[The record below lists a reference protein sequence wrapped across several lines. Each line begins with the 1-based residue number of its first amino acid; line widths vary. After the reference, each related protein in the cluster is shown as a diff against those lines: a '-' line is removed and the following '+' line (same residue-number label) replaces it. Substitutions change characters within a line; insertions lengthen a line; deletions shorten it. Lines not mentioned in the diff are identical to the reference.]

1 MNKIGYADFDYE
13 RFCLWN
19 DNFIPENNK
28 MANPSWVGDHWQ
40 NYFYE
45 RQELYKD
52 CLNVMDGHSFKSSS
66 MKDLKALLT
75 HLEDIGEKLQLF
87 YLDETACVIGYENK
101 QFLMNPAFV
110 KPEYLKDYSMLT
122 GSEMKSLTGSVSST
136 GLLPATMED
145 NSVKSLSDKKSKA
158 EKALED
164 TKAEIQ
170 AKEEEIR
177 QEMYKR
183 IEEMKAL
190 MQEKLGELNEK
201 VEQYQKEIFILE
213 SQIFSIRC
221 YTGEVIKFHQIRS
234 GKPAPEVEP
243 LVLYQKI
250 RFLDEELGKHIAIF
264 DFDGE
269 DDKRLIPLLKARD
282 DIAELL
288 APGSKSLTILR
299 TSRTGRFIAANE
311 NVDNV
316 LAEYEMYHGK
326 QLALLLRDGENL
338 YIAWCDADNIVIN
351 EENAFYSTAKQ
362 TEERAEGADSAINNA
377 ETGIHEA
384 LSRYYLLAIL
394 QGMID
399 ARIIFDFPEPVNV
412 MDPSQKYVVF
422 SLAEGWITENKYG
435 TFAEMLEK
443 VRRIPVKKGDDII
456 TILGLSP
463 DRHGKYQKY
472 CNDRGIGYKNR
483 TSEAFLRGKTIYPI
497 NLVLNDVVV
506 EYEFEAVE
514 VTESLGEREMRCTRN
529 GVTTKE
535 IEPCMKYAVTENV
548 LFTGKDNKIFGFETY
563 KDIKAQHKDLLECV
577 INSEDALGNIY
588 HSEPTLYYKGKDG
601 CVYQYHRRDYF
612 LHGDDMTV
620 TEKQLYCERITG
632 CRIIKEIPHTFVSVE
647 QNGYGSYSNGF
658 KDTTYHV
665 NLEVYE
671 DEYFPLTFFCSS
683 WINEVIQN
691 GSIGNLRFPGAS
703 PSFADML
710 PYLQKIR
717 EYLIKREETEKQM
730 LIEAGGQEFIDR
742 YEDWDVVLNEYKI
755 ANNIHKLIDTR
766 AKRFLKIII
775 QPKLNGKTA

>member
-1 MNKIGYADFDYE
+1 MRKIGYAIFDFD
-13 RFCLWN
+13 RFYRWN
-19 DNFIPENNK
+19 KLYIPKNMS
-28 MANPSWVGDHWQ
+28 MAAPSWVSDHWQ
-40 NYFYE
+40 NYFYG
-45 RQELYKD
+45 RQELFKD
-52 CLNVMDGHSFKSSS
+52 CLNVMDRHNFTSSS

-87 YLDETACVIGYENK
+87 YFDETACVIGYENK
-101 QFLMNPAFV
+101 QFLMDPAFV
-110 KPEYLKDYSMLT
+110 KPSYLKDYSTLT
-122 GSEMKSLTGSVSST
+122 GSEMKSLTGQISGT
-136 GLLPATMED
+136 GLLP
-145 NSVKSLSDKKSKA
+145 SVVEESSVETLSDKKSAA
-158 EKALED
+158 EKAMED
-164 TKAEIQ
+164 AKAEMR

-177 QEMYKR
+177 QEMYKK

-190 MQEKLGELNEK
+190 MQGKLVELNEK
-201 VEQYQKEIFILE
+201 VEQYQKEIFVLE
-213 SQIFSIRC
+213 SQIYSIRC
-221 YTGEVIKFHQIRS
+221 YTGEVVKFHQIRS

-316 LAEYEMYHGK
+316 LAEYDMYHGK
-326 QLALLLRDGENL
+326 QLALLLRNGGNL

-362 TEERAEGADSAINNA
+362 TEERAEGADSVINNA
-377 ETGIHEA
+377 ATDIHEA

-399 ARIIFDFPEPVNV
+399 AKNILDFPEPVNV
-412 MDPSQKYVVF
+412 LDPAQKYVIF
-422 SLAEGWITENKYG
+422 SLADGWIAENKYG

-443 VRRIPVKKGDDII
+443 GRKYPVKKGDDII
-456 TILGLSP
+456 TILRLSP
-463 DRHGKYQKY
+463 DREGKYQKY
-472 CNDRGIGYKNR
+472 SNDRGIGYKNR
-483 TSEAFLRGKTIYPI
+483 TSDAFLRGKTIYPV
-497 NLVLNDVVV
+497 NLVLNDAIV
-506 EYEFEAVE
+506 EYAFEAIE
-514 VTESLGEREMRCTRN
+514 VTEFISEEEVYCASKGVNTREKRPCIQYS
-529 GVTTKE
+529 VTN
-535 IEPCMKYAVTENV
+535 NV
-548 LFTGKDNKIFGFETY
+548 LFTGQGTAEFGFETY
-563 KDIKAQHKDLLECV
+563 KEMKAQHRDLV
-577 INSEDALGNIY
+577 QATINHEDALGNAYSAIPDLFYKDEHGAEHRY
-588 HSEPTLYYKGKDG
+588 HQQT
-601 CVYQYHRRDYF
+601 HDYWNQKP
-612 LHGDDMTV
+612 LQV
-620 TEKQLYCERITG
+620 TDKQLYCKRITE
-632 CRIIKEIPHTFVSVE
+632 CQIVKEVPHAFVSVE
-647 QNGYGSYSNGF
+647 QNGFGSYSNGF

-691 GSIGNLRFPGAS
+691 GSVGNLSFPGAT

-717 EYLIKREETEKQM
+717 EYLIKREETERQM
-730 LIEAGGQEFIDR
+730 LIEAGGQLFVDTTS
-742 YEDWDVVLNEYKI
+742 DWDVMLNEWKL
-755 ANNIHKLIDTR
+755 ANNIHNLTPTR
-766 AKRFLKIII
+766 AKRFL
-775 QPKLNGKTA
+775 TTT

>member
-1 MNKIGYADFDYE
+1 MNKVGYADFDFE
-13 RFCLWN
+13 RFCSWN

-40 NYFYE
+40 DYFYE
-45 RQELYKD
+45 RQGLFKD
-52 CLNVMDGHSFKSSS
+52 CLNVTDSHDFKRSSID
-66 MKDLKALLT
+66 DLKALLT
-75 HLEDIGEKLQLF
+75 HLKDIGEKLQLF
-87 YLDETACVIGYENK
+87 YFDDTACVIGYEDM

-110 KPEYLKDYSMLT
+110 KPEYLKDYSELT
-122 GSEMKSLTGSVSST
+122 GTEMKSLTGQISGA
-136 GLLPATMED
+136 GLLPSIVEE
-145 NSVKSLSDKKSKA
+145 NSVKTLTDKKSEA
-158 EKALED
+158 EQALKD
-164 TKAEIQ
+164 ARAEISEK
-170 AKEEEIR
+170 KEQIR
-177 QEMYKR
+177 QEMQKK
-183 IEEMKAL
+183 IEEMMAL
-190 MQEKLGELNEK
+190 MQGKLDELNEK
-201 VEQYQKEIFILE
+201 VEQYQKEIFVLE

-221 YTGEVIKFHQIRS
+221 YTGEVIKFHKIRE
-234 GKPAPEVEP
+234 GKAAPKEEA
-243 LVLYQKI
+243 LILYQKI
-250 RFLDEELGKHIAIF
+250 RFLDEELGKHISIF
-264 DFDGE
+264 NFDGE
-269 DDKRLIPLLKARD
+269 DDTRLIPLLKARD
-282 DIAELL
+282 DIAGLL
-288 APGSKSLTILR
+288 APDKKSLTILR
-299 TSRTGRFIAANE
+299 TSRTGKFVGANE
-311 NVDNV
+311 KVDNM

-326 QLALLLRDGENL
+326 QLALLLRDGEKL

-399 ARIIFDFPEPVNV
+399 AKNILDFPEPVNV

-435 TFAEMLEK
+435 TFVEMLEK
-443 VRRIPVKKGDDII
+443 SRKNPVKKGDDII
-456 TILGLSP
+456 TILQLSP
-463 DRHGKYQKY
+463 DREGRYEKNR
-472 CNDRGIGYKNR
+472 NDRGIGYKNR
-483 TSEAFLRGKTIYPI
+483 TSEAYLHGKTIYPI

-506 EYEFEAVE
+506 EYDFEAIE

-529 GVTTKE
+529 GVTTNE

-548 LFTGKDNKIFGFETY
+548 LFTGKGKKTFGFETY
-563 KDIKAQHKDLLECV
+563 RDIKAQHKDLLECV
-577 INSEDALGNIY
+577 INSKDALGNVY
-588 HSEPTLYYKGKDG
+588 HSEPTLYYKSKDG

-671 DEYFPLTFFCSS
+671 NEYFPLTFFCSS

-691 GSIGNLRFPGAS
+691 GSIGNLSFPGAS

-710 PYLQKIR
+710 PYLYKML
-717 EYLIKREETEKQM
+717 EYLKEREEAEKDI
-730 LIEAGGQEFIDR
+730 LIAAGGQEFVNNCA
-742 YEDWDVVLNEYKI
+742 DWDVVLNEWKI
-755 ANNIHKLIDTR
+755 ANNVHKLTDTR
-766 AKRFLKIII
+766 AKKFLRD
-775 QPKLNGKTA
+775 PLSRARL